1 MNKSMLRKGGRREG
15 IFALVTVLGILLL
28 FALNLLLTDLGL
40 YHSLYLDTTPEGL
53 YTLTEAMKKESSFL
67 DSLKEEDG
75 TPKKVRMIF
84 CNDPDRLVADTS
96 LRTVYFMA
104 LAFHD
109 VYPNFEV
116 ETVNIT
122 DNPTAVSMYKATTLS
137 KIETTDV
144 ILTTGDSYRIASATS
159 FWTRT
164 TEGTLYSYN
173 GEYRLVSL
181 LKSVTAVNNPSAYF
195 ITGHGETVY
204 DPEDPSSEG
213 SLSTESFYHL
223 LRERGLNVRT
233 LDLSEVDE
241 IPKDCALL
249 ILNDPKSDFTY
260 DASKLGQLSYIT
272 DTEKI
277 DRYLVKR
284 QGAIAV
290 VKDYKRSLPVL
301 ESYLAE
307 WGIVFEDA
315 LVRDPDSS
323 LSDAENTH
331 TKLIAAYDSDEESF
345 AHAIYGDYI
354 DLSSAPRVLIEN
366 AGAIR
371 TNFGMTSSQDE
382 PGTFMTSRTFASFLT
397 SSDGAMTYGKN
408 SVNGAYDAPTRRERQ
423 KHTVAAVSARM
434 ETDET
439 TANQKFSYMFATSS
453 VNFFSEEIL
462 GNTSFANYEIVSALV
477 ENISRVD
484 EFASMEIGGT
494 TLNAKNAF
502 GGKPLISETLST
514 SANTEYRKDGSVLH
528 ENRAFTDGA
537 KVTYTVIV
545 ALVPVAVLS
554 VGIFVTVKRKFL

>member
-1 MNKSMLRKGGRREG
+1 MNKSILRKGGRREK
-15 IFALVTVLGILLL
+15 IFALVTVIGILLL
-28 FALNLLLTDLGL
+28 LVLNLFLTRLGL
-40 YHSLYLDTTPEGL
+40 FHSLYIDATPEGL
-53 YTLTEAMKKESSFL
+53 YTLTEAMKKESSFMTDL
-67 DSLKEEDG
+67 REEDG
-75 TPKKVRMIF
+75 TQKKVRMIF
-84 CNDPDRLVADTS
+84 CNDPDKLVADTS

-104 LAFHD
+104 LAFHQA
-109 VYPNFEV
+109 YPNFEV

-137 KIETTDV
+137 SIETTDV
-144 ILTTGDSYRIASATS
+144 ILTTGDSYRIASGTS

-164 TEGTLYSYN
+164 TDNKLYSYN

-181 LKSVTAVNNPSAYF
+181 LKSVTAINNPSAYF

-204 DPEDPSSEG
+204 DPEDPASEG
-213 SLSTESFYHL
+213 SLSTESFYRL
-223 LRERGLNVRT
+223 LQERGLNVKT
-233 LDLSEVDE
+233 LNLSEVDE

-249 ILNDPKSDFTY
+249 ILNNPTSDFTY
-260 DASKLGQLSYIT
+260 DVSKLGQLSYIS

-277 DRYLVKR
+277 DRYLVMR

-290 VKDYKRSLPVL
+290 VKDYRRNLPVL

-354 DLSSAPRVLIEN
+354 DLSSAPRVLIED

-371 TNFGMTSSQDE
+371 TNFGMSASQDE

-397 SSDGAMTYGKN
+397 SSSGAMTYGKN
-408 SVNGAYDAPTRRERQ
+408 SVDGAYNAPTRREKQ
-423 KHTVAAVSARM
+423 KHTVAAISARVQ
-434 ETDET
+434 TDDS
-439 TANQKFSYMFATSS
+439 TANRKYSYMFATSS
-453 VNFFSEEIL
+453 TGFFSESVL
-462 GNTSFANYEIVSALV
+462 GNASFANYEVVSALV

-494 TLNAKNAF
+494 SLNAKNAF
-502 GGKPLISETLST
+502 GGKPLISETLSDT
-514 SANTEYRKDGSVLH
+514 ANTEYRKDGTILH
-528 ENRAFTDGA
+528 ENRAFGDGA
-537 KVTYTVIV
+537 KVAYTVVI
-545 ALVPVAVLS
+545 ALVPVAVLAL
-554 VGIFVTVKRKFL
+554 GIVVTVKRRFL